1 MTPHTLALIAA
12 GILIF
17 TGVVHTLAELF
28 GARGPHPPEL
38 QTLLASMKST
48 RVPLPGREVSIYRL
62 MRGSSL
68 CMGLLFVGLGA
79 IDLALALDA
88 SPTAPIPA
96 AVLWINVA
104 ITGLGAFLAMR
115 YFFVVPITLLG
126 LACAGFIAALWV

>member
-1 MTPHTLALIAA
+1 MTPHTLTLFGA

-48 RVPLPGREVSIYRL
+48 RVSLPGREVSIYRL

-79 IDLALALDA
+79 IDLALALDPW
-88 SPTAPIPA
+88 PTVPIPS
-96 AVLWINVA
+96 AVLVINAVV
-104 ITGLGAFLAMR
+104 TGVGALLAMR
-115 YFFVVPITLLG
+115 YFFVVPIALLG
-126 LACAGFIAALWV
+126 LACAGFIAALWA